1 MTALSGNDFPQFF
14 KELHDKQ
21 PFPWQATLAEE
32 VCAAGW
38 PEVIDLPTASG
49 KTACL
54 DIALFALAVKERMPR
69 RIFFVVDRRVIVNEA
84 FLRMQRVASRLA
96 IEEKG
101 VVGAVAA
108 KLRTIAGDT
117 AGCPLDVHELRGG
130 MYRDPSW
137 VRSPLQPTVIAST
150 VDQVGS
156 RLLFRGYGVSP
167 SAWPIHAALI
177 ANDALIFLD
186 EAHCSRAFAQT
197 LGAIRRYRSD
207 EWAETPLERPFAF
220 VEMTATP
227 AENRTSVRFSLTPK
241 DPENPAMHRRLFA
254 AKPTALHVEKC
265 RANDLDKLASALES
279 KALCLAEETGAKRI
293 AVMVNRIATARK
305 VFGLLSNNKKIAAEQ
320 VHLLIGR
327 MRPLDRG
334 DLVKNLEPLKAGAE
348 RSDGA
353 QRQFVVATQC
363 LEVGAD
369 LDFDVLV
376 SECASI
382 DALLQRF
389 GRLDRLGKL
398 DGRARGCIVISAGA
412 ADAKEPDAIYGE
424 SLKETWRWLS
434 DLAGETHEVNMGIE
448 SLDSE
453 RLTVAQRLKGLG
465 EEDAAKLRRLGP
477 DAPALLP
484 AHLDAWA
491 QTSPRPYAEPDPAL
505 FLHGLRE
512 GSPDVQ
518 VVWRADLNGSDSHK
532 WQKIVSLCPP
542 VSAEA
547 MPVRLAEFK
556 RWMTGDDDT
565 SPLASDLEGTG
576 AGEDSDGKGT
586 EVLIWRGD
594 QSSLSTTPSDIGPGD
609 TLVLPLSSGGWKAL
623 GHIPEPVRDVAD
635 SAILEARR
643 RVCLR
648 LHPQLWPSETLPT
661 DTEGLGRAEWL
672 EIFKRYVQGVN
683 EPARFMALLEAA
695 ESAERRGEL
704 ELVPYPSNEGVVLR
718 SKRMIA
724 ISKSSCKSGG
734 GEEDSGH
741 DEISREGTAVSL
753 EEHTTDVRAEAVRF
767 VENLAPGFVEMF
779 GTVAD
784 FHDAGKADLR
794 FQAMLHGGDRMA
806 AEYSPRLLAKGAVL
820 SGTSFATAKKR
831 SGLPPEFRHELVSLH
846 FAKAGCRSNADLDP
860 ILHLIGSHHGYC
872 RPFAPVVLDP
882 DGEDVH
888 WREFRICKCER
899 EREAAHRLSSG
910 VARRFWSFTRR
921 FGWWGG
927 AYLEAVFRLGDWR
940 ASERE
945 QEDAR

>member
-1 MTALSGNDFPQFF
+1 VTALSGKDFPQFF
-14 KELHDKQ
+14 EELHGKP
-21 PFPWQATLAEE
+21 PFPWQAKLAEQ

-84 FLRMQRVASRLA
+84 VLRTRKVARHLA
-96 IEEKG
+96 AAKDGIAA
-101 VVGAVAA
+101 AVAA

-117 AGCPLDVHELRGG
+117 AGCPLDVYELRGG
-130 MYRDPSW
+130 MYRDPFW
-137 VRSPLQPTVIAST
+137 VRSPLQPTMIAST

-156 RLLFRGYGVSP
+156 RLLFRGYGVSA

-207 EWAETPLERPFAF
+207 EWAETPVERPFAF

-227 AENRTSVRFSLTPK
+227 AENRTAVRFSLTPA
-241 DPENPAMHRRLFA
+241 DRENPAMRERLFA
-254 AKPTALHVEKC
+254 AKPTALHVEKG
-265 RANDLDKLASALES
+265 RANDVDKLASALES
-279 KALCLAEETGAKRI
+279 KALRLAEETGAKRI

-305 VFGLLSNNKKIAAEQ
+305 VFDLLSKNKKVAAEQ

-327 MRPLDRG
+327 MRPLDRD
-334 DLVKNLEPLKAGAE
+334 DLIKKLEPLKAGSE
-348 RSDGA
+348 RTGP
-353 QRQFVVATQC
+353 RQFVVATQC

-389 GRLDRLGKL
+389 GRLDRLGEL
-398 DGRARGCIVISAGA
+398 AGRARGCIVISAGA
-412 ADAKEPDAIYGE
+412 ADAKEPDAIYGD

-434 DLAGETHEVNMGIE
+434 ELGGETHEVNMGIE
-448 SLDSE
+448 SLDGERPTAAQCLKRLSE
-453 RLTVAQRLKGLG
+453 
-465 EEDAAKLRRLGP
+465 EEADKLRRLGP

-491 QTSPRPYAEPDPAL
+491 QTSPTPHVEPDPAL
-505 FLHGLRE
+505 FLHGLQE
-512 GSPDVQ
+512 GSPEVQ
-518 VVWRADLNGSDSHK
+518 VVWRADLNGLHSRE
-532 WQKIVSLCPP
+532 WPAVVALCPP

-547 MPVRLAEFK
+547 MSVRLAEFG
-556 RWMTGDDDT
+556 RWMTGSQDV
-565 SPLASDLEGTG
+565 SSLAADLEGTSG
-576 AGEDSDGKGT
+576 GEDSDEQGT

-594 QSSLSTTPSDIGPGD
+594 QSKVSNRPSDIQPGD
-609 TLVLPLSSGGWKAL
+609 TLVLPLAKRGWGAM
-623 GHIPEPVRDVAD
+623 GYIPEPERDVAD
-635 SAILEARR
+635 SAILKARR
-643 RVCLR
+643 RVSLR
-648 LHPQLWPSETLPT
+648 IHPELWPTALIPSDMETF
-661 DTEGLGRAEWL
+661 DAGEWL
-672 EIFKRYVQGVN
+672 TKLREYLQAGS
-683 EPARFMALLEAA
+683 EPDRFAAVLEAA
-695 ESAERRGEL
+695 ESAEKRKEL
-704 ELVPYPSNEGVVLR
+704 EIVPYPSNKGILLR
-718 SKRMIA
+718 SKRMIPM
-724 ISKSSCKSGG
+724 SKLSCKSGG

-753 EEHTTDVRAEAVRF
+753 EEHTADVRAEAVKFAEDLAPAF
-767 VENLAPGFVEMF
+767 VELF

-794 FQAMLHGGDRMA
+794 FQAMLHGGDHMA
-806 AEYSPRLLAKGAVL
+806 AAYSPKLLAKGAVL
-820 SGTSFATAKKR
+820 PGVSFQETNTR
-831 SGLPPEFRHELVSLH
+831 SRLPASFRHELVSLH
-846 FAKAGCRSNADLDP
+846 FAKAGCGSNADLDL

-872 RPFAPVVLDP
+872 RPFAPVVLDR
-882 DGEDVH
+882 DGGDVH